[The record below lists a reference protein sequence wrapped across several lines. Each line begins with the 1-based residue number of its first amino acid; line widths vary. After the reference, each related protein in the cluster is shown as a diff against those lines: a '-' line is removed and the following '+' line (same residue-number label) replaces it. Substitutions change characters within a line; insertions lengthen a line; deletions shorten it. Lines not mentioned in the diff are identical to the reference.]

1 MKRTKKKENKSMED
15 FKIGDEIKI
24 VLKVEEDNGGCDNCF
39 FVEDGLCRK
48 PINRFVGEFGCLK
61 EERSDH
67 KDVRFELVSCNTDD
81 TKTNLWH
88 DASEKPVMSE
98 HGMIIVE
105 LNDITA
111 CKYSL
116 WRSITTYEC
125 LCNNKGYI
133 RRWLYLDEITKT
145 D

>member
-1 MKRTKKKENKSMED
+1 MIED
-15 FKIGDEIKI
+15 NKI
-24 VLKVEEDNGGCDNCF
+24 VTAAREYCNKRYPASQDAPFIFEGFRHGAKWAINEFLKD
-39 FVEDGLCRK
+39 
-48 PINRFVGEFGCLK
+48 
-61 EERSDH
+61 
-67 KDVRFELVSCNTDD
+67 
-81 TKTNLWH
+81 LWH

-116 WRSITTYEC
+116 WRSTTTYEC

-133 RRWLYLDEITKT
+133 RRWLYLDEIVKT

>member
-1 MKRTKKKENKSMED
+1 MIDDKKIEEAALAYEKKTQVECEKLNKKLGGNEFSVTYKSADAAFKDGAHWAINEFMKD
-15 FKIGDEIKI
+15 
-24 VLKVEEDNGGCDNCF
+24 
-39 FVEDGLCRK
+39 
-48 PINRFVGEFGCLK
+48 
-61 EERSDH
+61 
-67 KDVRFELVSCNTDD
+67 
-81 TKTNLWH
+81 LWH

-116 WRSITTYEC
+116 WRSTTTYEC